1 MPGHTQPWSVISWV
15 LGGDYRVSGRY
26 GCCPA
31 TRKVSF
37 STSKTIWPAAT
48 SICADI
54 EPPPPRG
61 VNQPFPKCGPE
72 VQKFQRTPQ
81 GFSSR
86 GRFLAPALGA
96 GGGTGFGGGAFGN
109 SNTQGETAAASF
121 AKGGTLSRFQ
131 LCAVPT
137 DCVIISH
144 SGPAFLSAAASA
156 GFNKKK
162 THPPRSLPAGG
173 MPTAGQPPPPQGCP
187 SAKPPADGGA
197 SLAGDS
203 LWLQVDQLLHRCGEG
218 RLRLVLPGRRPVDG
232 AGSPRRSETHRDPPP
247 LRWSGDWVANW
258 GPSA

>member
-1 MPGHTQPWSVISWV
+1 MAVAQPRERSHFQPAKPFGLQLLQSVQT
-15 LGGDYRVSGRY
+15 LN
-26 GCCPA
+26 
-31 TRKVSF
+31 
-37 STSKTIWPAAT
+37 
-48 SICADI
+48 
-54 EPPPPRG
+54 PPPRG

-162 THPPRSLPAGG
+162 KRTLPAAS
-173 MPTAGQPPPPQGCP
+173 PQAGCQQPGSPPPPRVAPQRSHRLTGGPPWPGIRSGCRWT
-187 SAKPPADGGA
+187 SCCTAVARAACASCCPA
-197 SLAGDS
+197 AG
-203 LWLQVDQLLHRCGEG
+203 
-218 RLRLVLPGRRPVDG
+218 P
-232 AGSPRRSETHRDPPP
+232 
-247 LRWSGDWVANW
+247 
-258 GPSA
+258 